1 MTKISV
7 TYKAPRG
14 DDRVVEMRGRTF
26 FDGKAEK
33 LDSDADAAFLA
44 KLRNNPLF
52 QVDEKDAPKPAAPA
66 PVKQPDAILIA
77 TEQSDGT
84 FAVMSGA
91 TVVKGDMSKED
102 ADAFNALS
110 DADKAEYVK

>member
-1 MTKISV
+1 MAKISV
-7 TYKAPRG
+7 TYKAPKG
-14 DDRVVEMRGRTF
+14 DERVVEMRGRTF
-26 FDGKAEK
+26 FDGRAEK

-52 QVDEKDAPKPAAPA
+52 QVDEKDGPKPAAPA
-66 PVKQPDAILIA
+66 KVPAAILIA
-77 TEQSDGT
+77 TEQPDGT

-110 DADKAEYVK
+110 DADKAEYVKA